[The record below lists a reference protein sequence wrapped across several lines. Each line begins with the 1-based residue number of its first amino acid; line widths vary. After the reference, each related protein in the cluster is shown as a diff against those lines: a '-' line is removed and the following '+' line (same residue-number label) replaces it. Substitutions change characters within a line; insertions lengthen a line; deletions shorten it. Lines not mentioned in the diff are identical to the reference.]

1 VCGRGYEQTTAGLR
15 PAAFGALTA
24 PPIRLQASYHG
35 LTPGGFQHAILLQS
49 SKLANWSR
57 MTGKKKPQPI
67 GSWILI
73 VAGAIELIVSFVLT
87 APRYEALHNFLLS
100 MGVTMMII
108 GLVWLIFSQRGSGS
122 RQD

>member
-1 VCGRGYEQTTAGLR
+1 M
-15 PAAFGALTA
+15 
-24 PPIRLQASYHG
+24 
-35 LTPGGFQHAILLQS
+35 
-49 SKLANWSR
+49 SR

-73 VAGAIELIVSFVLT
+73 GFGAIELIVSFVLT
-87 APRYEALHNFLLS
+87 APRYEAPHNFLLS

>member
-1 VCGRGYEQTTAGLR
+1 
-15 PAAFGALTA
+15 
-24 PPIRLQASYHG
+24 
-35 LTPGGFQHAILLQS
+35 
-49 SKLANWSR
+49 

-73 VAGAIELIVSFVLT
+73 VTGAIELIVSFVLT
-87 APRYEALHNFLLS
+87 APRYEAPHNFLLS

-108 GLVWLIFSQRGSGS
+108 GLVWLMFSQRGSGS